1 MAVVAAL
8 EEIASSSPR
17 RPHVFWMRNESSR
30 TAMLTATGMAW
41 HLLLNGPRALLQDW
55 MAWPLLGPDAETSL
69 ELARGVMGDHTA
81 DLATWIAARTR
92 LSEDWLTASKAE
104 QYVILGAGL
113 DTFGWRQAGAIE
125 VHEVDHPSTQG
136 WKRDRLGKLGVPYPE
151 ALTMTEVNFEEQRVT
166 DALQASSVDL
176 ARPIFVNWLG
186 VLQ

>member
-1 MAVVAAL
+1 
-8 EEIASSSPR
+8 
-17 RPHVFWMRNESSR
+17 
-30 TAMLTATGMAW
+30 MLTATARAW

-113 DTFGWRQAGAIE
+113 DTFAWRQ
-125 VHEVDHPSTQG
+125 
-136 WKRDRLGKLGVPYPE
+136 E
-151 ALTMTEVNFEEQRVT
+151 A
-166 DALQASSVDL
+166 
-176 ARPIFVNWLG
+176 
-186 VLQ
+186 

>member
-1 MAVVAAL
+1 
-8 EEIASSSPR
+8 
-17 RPHVFWMRNESSR
+17 
-30 TAMLTATGMAW
+30 MLTATARAW

-113 DTFGWRQAGAIE
+113 DTFAWRQGMNSTIRPRRDGSGTAWENLAFL
-125 VHEVDHPSTQG
+125 HPRRS
-136 WKRDRLGKLGVPYPE
+136 P
-151 ALTMTEVNFEEQRVT
+151 
-166 DALQASSVDL
+166 
-176 ARPIFVNWLG
+176 
-186 VLQ
+186 